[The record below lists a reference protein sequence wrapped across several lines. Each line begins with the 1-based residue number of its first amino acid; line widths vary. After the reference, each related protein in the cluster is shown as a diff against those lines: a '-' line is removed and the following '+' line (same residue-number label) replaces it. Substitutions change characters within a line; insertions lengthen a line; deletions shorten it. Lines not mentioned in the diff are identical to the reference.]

1 MNGAKPTSGTVTIS
15 NGGISQTGTTMTVG
29 EYDVVYSNN
38 KCTVVTI
45 VYWRISGGS
54 VKIGDIMNDQTSY
67 TKDPGTKRY
76 YIKHVLDKDNK
87 ITESY
92 ACAILK
98 GKEYCL
104 RGGKDNNG
112 NSFYGWS
119 ANASDY
125 IGNTLILKQIDDA
138 KIEGISCSFSEN
150 SSYCS
155 DGNFKLSASSS
166 NVIAEDDSS
175 SGLIDYS
182 IFETGVSAC
191 RRIVF

>member
-38 KCTVVTI
+38 KC
-45 VYWRISGGS
+45 YWRISDGR
-54 VKIGDIMNDQTSY
+54 VKIGDIMNDPTIY

-92 ACAILK
+92 ASAILK

-182 IFETGVSAC
+182 IFETGVSAY